1 MKEYSYSK
9 EHRLEYDENGKPI
22 LVTIVNKSK
31 VTRSRFLGKLSAL
44 KFKK

>member
-9 EHRLEYDENGKPI
+9 EHRLEYDEQGNPI
-22 LVTIVNKSK
+22 LVIIENKRK
-31 VTRSRFLGKLSAL
+31 ITRSRFLGKLSAL